1 MSEGIKRA
9 EKGPRIIRQHKRP
22 KDKLGMKWIPVY
34 DNFWKQDERTGWVAV
49 STEPAPSP
57 PAETEGLLEKPP
69 RKVGGI
75 TAEQLEK
82 SRKKHFSSIED
93 SLPTGDK
100 D

>member
-1 MSEGIKRA
+1 MSEGIKGA
-9 EKGPRIIRQHKRP
+9 EKGPKILRQYKRP
-22 KDKLGMKWIPVY
+22 KDKPGMEWVPVY
-34 DNFWKQDERTGWVAV
+34 ENFWKQDERTGWMAV

-57 PAETEGLLEKPP
+57 PETEGLLEKPP
-69 RKVGGI
+69 RKVGDI

-82 SRKKHFSSIED
+82 SRKKHFPTFIEE